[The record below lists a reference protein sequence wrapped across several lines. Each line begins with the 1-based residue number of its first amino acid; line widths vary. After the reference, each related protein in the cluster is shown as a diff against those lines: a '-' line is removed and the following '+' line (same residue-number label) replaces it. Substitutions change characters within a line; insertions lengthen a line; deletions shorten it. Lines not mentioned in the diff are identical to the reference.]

1 MALAFAQYGALL
13 LLVPSGFLV
22 AAVRHPRYALLSGV
36 ATVTTCV
43 FAASYENAAIER
55 YYIGPAFFAWTWIAI
70 LGGAVVEWV
79 VTRAGEAPGRAAA
92 ERRRV
97 IGLLTASVV
106 AVALLLPTAVALQ
119 ARWRVVDQ
127 SATVW
132 IHDWLDEAFTS
143 IEPNGVVVS
152 WWSYSTPLW
161 YGQLV
166 EHRRPD
172 ISIID
177 DRTRLDEHLGSITD
191 VIEANLDT
199 RPVYLIRGSPA
210 EIEALRSRYVIE
222 QVGKPGNL
230 YRVTGRQEAHA

>member
-1 MALAFAQYGALL
+1 M
-13 LLVPSGFLV
+13 
-22 AAVRHPRYALLSGV
+22 
-36 ATVTTCV
+36 
-43 FAASYENAAIER
+43 
-55 YYIGPAFFAWTWIAI
+55 
-70 LGGAVVEWV
+70 
-79 VTRAGEAPGRAAA
+79 
-92 ERRRV
+92 
-97 IGLLTASVV
+97 
-106 AVALLLPTAVALQ
+106 
-119 ARWRVVDQ
+119 VDQ

-132 IHDWLDEAFTS
+132 VHDWLDEAFTS
-143 IEPNGVVVS
+143 IEPNGVVLS

-210 EIEALRSRYVIE
+210 EIEALPRAATSSSRSG
-222 QVGKPGNL
+222 QPGNL